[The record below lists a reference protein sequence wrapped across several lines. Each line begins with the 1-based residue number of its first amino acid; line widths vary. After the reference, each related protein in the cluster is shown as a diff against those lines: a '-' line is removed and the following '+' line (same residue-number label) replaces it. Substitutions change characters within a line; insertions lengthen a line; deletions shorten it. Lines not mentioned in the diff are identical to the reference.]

1 MKKYLKSVSLLLA
14 ATMPLTAC
22 SAQTENGNDAV
33 SEWAAVQESSA
44 ETEVTEEVDEYVK
57 KMVERS
63 LYNLGNTNRLKSKM
77 EKARSGEETTVAYI
91 GGSITE
97 GAMGGPLG
105 CYAYLSYE
113 YFRDTYGNGDN
124 VKYINAGFSGT
135 SSTLGVLRAERD
147 VLSQNADIV
156 FVEFA
161 VNDTQ
166 EDISKEAYE
175 SLVRTIL
182 EQDNDPAVILL
193 FTRMEG
199 GYSAQPHMKEIG
211 MQYDLP
217 MISVADA
224 ITPEFDE
231 GRMSWRDYS
240 EDYAHPTKD
249 GHKLI
254 CGFIEN
260 MYQSAEAAPE
270 GEPYVL
276 PDTPKF
282 GTAYKNPALIT
293 PELDSERITI
303 ADMGSYE
310 VKKAGSQGFD
320 KCWQLGDGTA
330 PITFN
335 TKGNALFVIYRR
347 NKTDDMGSFDV
358 YVNGSKLKT
367 INTYNKDSWGE
378 AYPQQIIKFQT
389 VREMKVEIVPSEG
402 SEGKKIQILGIGSSE
417 NEEQS

>member
-1 MKKYLKSVSLLLA
+1 MKSYFKSIGLILA
-14 ATMPLTAC
+14 AAMPLTAC
-22 SAQTENGNDAV
+22 GAQAENTMDMGTDM
-33 SEWAAVQESSA
+33 SSVQE
-44 ETEVTEEVDEYVK
+44 TQMEEDKAVDDHHK
-57 KMVERS
+57 KMVDRS
-63 LYNLGNTNRLKSKM
+63 LYSLGNTQRLKAKM

-113 YFRDTYGNGDN
+113 YFKNTYGNGDN

-147 VLSQNADIV
+147 VLSKNADIV
-156 FVEFA
+156 FVEFS

-166 EDISKEAYE
+166 EEESKVAYE

-182 EQDNDPAVILL
+182 ERDNEPAVVLL
-193 FTRMEG
+193 FNRMEG

-211 MQYDLP
+211 TQYDLP

-224 ITPEFDE
+224 ITAEFDE
-231 GRMSWRDYS
+231 GRMTWRDFS

-249 GHKLI
+249 GHKLV
-254 CGFIEN
+254 CEFIEN
-260 MYQSAEAAPE
+260 MYQAAEAAPDSE
-270 GEPYVL
+270 QYVL

-282 GTAYKNPALIT
+282 GTTYKNPALIT
-293 PELDSERITI
+293 PETESERITI
-303 ADMGSYE
+303 SDMGSYE
-310 VKKAGSQGFD
+310 VKQAGSQGFG
-320 KCWQLGDGTA
+320 KCWQLCGGTA

-358 YVNGSKLKT
+358 LVNGTKLKT

-378 AYPQQIIKFQT
+378 AFPEQVIKFQT
-389 VREMKVEIVPSEG
+389 NKDMTVEIVPCEG
-402 SEGKKIQILGIGSSE
+402 SEDKKIQILGIGSAE
-417 NEEQS
+417 NGKDF